1 MCDTVTFPYCQ
12 PPISSSPCS
21 SFARM
26 SPIRTT
32 PSLTLANTPANTTHL
47 YQLAQT
53 YGGKYSRRFNRSLPY
68 RDTTVRTIR
77 STPSYTIPTHILEHM
92 NVIEGRASGEKTKR
106 NDENRVRAY
115 LKFCEGLG
123 IRFEDAI
130 PAPYDLVAA
139 WISSF
144 AGRYCGKT
152 VGTKISAI
160 KKVHENLGYPWNP
173 GDRFRRMV
181 KGIEQMRPPSSHRKK
196 RAPLTI
202 PMLLDI
208 NRGLQRSDPLD
219 ICVRCILLLC
229 FFCQLRAGELLCP
242 TNDLRKFDPTH
253 HATFENVS
261 ESTSE
266 NGASNLHLPWSKTE
280 KGRGDDVWI
289 PRQERPLDPI
299 HALHKHFLKNRLELH
314 HPIASY
320 RDVHGSVI
328 TLTRSR
334 FIRRINE
341 ILYASG
347 KSYPR
352 ITGHCARIGG
362 TTFYLVSGVPPD
374 MVKKFGRWRSNA
386 FLDYW
391 RCLDYLGALHLEM
404 LPLEPGRLQRSHPRS

>member
-1 MCDTVTFPYCQ
+1 MLIVSALGLTGVV
-12 PPISSSPCS
+12 
-21 SFARM
+21 SFTAM

-32 PSLTLANTPANTTHL
+32 QSLTLANSPGNTTHL

-53 YGGKYSRRFNRSLPY
+53 YGGYYSRRFNRSLPY
-68 RDTTVRTIR
+68 SDTTIR
-77 STPSYTIPTHILEHM
+77 KLKPTSSQILPANVVEHM
-92 NVIEGRASGEKTKR
+92 NIVEGKASGEKTKR
-106 NDENRVRAY
+106 NDEHRVRAY

-123 IRFEDAI
+123 IREEDAI

-144 AGRYCGKT
+144 AGRCCGKT
-152 VGTKISAI
+152 VGAKITAI
-160 KKVHENLGYPWNP
+160 KKVHERLGYAWYP
-173 GDRFRRMV
+173 GDRLRRLV
-181 KGIEQMRPPSSHRKK
+181 KGIEQMRPASSYRKK

-208 NRGLQRSDPLD
+208 DKHLIRSDPLD
-219 ICVRCILLLC
+219 ICIRCVILLC

-242 TNDLRKFDPTH
+242 TNDIRRFDPTR
-253 HATFENVS
+253 HATFANVS
-261 ESTSE
+261 ASTAD

-289 PRQERPLDPI
+289 PRQEPPLDPI
-299 HALHKHFLKNRLELH
+299 HALHKHFLKNNLELY

-320 RDVHGSVI
+320 RNEAGNVI

-341 ILYASG
+341 LLQASG

-386 FLDYW
+386 FLEYW

-404 LPLEPGRLQRSHPRS
+404 LPLEPRRL